1 MTNKMFGNFIKQ
13 IRIQKNIS
21 TSEVANNLTGA
32 GAGAGAGAEYIR
44 YENGDMSTYIDDLL
58 VIGRILDTNVNYLL
72 GIYEKSSSL
81 Y

>member
-21 TSEVANNLTGA
+21 TSEVANNLT
-32 GAGAGAGAEYIR
+32 GAGAGAEYIR

>member
-21 TSEVANNLTGA
+21 TSEIAKNLTVSE
-32 GAGAGAGAEYIR
+32 AEYIR
-44 YENGDMSTYIDDLL
+44 YENGDMSIYIDDLF
-58 VIGRILDTNVNYLL
+58 VIAKILDTDVNYLL
-72 GIYEKSSSL
+72 NIYEKNSSF

>member
-13 IRIQKNIS
+13 IRIQKKYLN
-21 TSEVANNLTGA
+21 SEVANNLT
-32 GAGAGAGAEYIR
+32 GAGAEYIR
-44 YENGDMSTYIDDLL
+44 YENGDMSTYIDNLL

-72 GIYEKSSSL
+72 GIYEKNSSL

>member
-21 TSEVANNLTGA
+21 TSEVANNLT

-72 GIYEKSSSL
+72 GIYEKNSSL

>member
-21 TSEVANNLTGA
+21 TSEIAKNLTVSE
-32 GAGAGAGAEYIR
+32 AEYIR
-44 YENGDMSTYIDDLL
+44 YENGDMSIYIDDLF
-58 VIGRILDTNVNYLL
+58 VIAKILDTDMNYLL
-72 GIYEKSSSL
+72 NIYEKNSSF